1 MTKALLG
8 NHNKKTTSK
17 AIVKKDVIF
26 FYALLILPVLQF
38 VIFYILV
45 NSNSIL
51 MSFQRYDSST
61 AGFTFLNNDIFKNYR
76 SVFELGE
83 RGLDLGKLILNSVIL
98 WLVIVLFGTIPSII
112 FSYYIYRKRLL
123 CNFFKFFLFLPS
135 VIPSILLTTVFKDFM
150 IDCVSNIMTH
160 LGTIFTTSSGLLDP
174 YSKTAFP
181 ILLIYYIWISFG
193 SQVLFYTNAMAQT
206 PPSLVEASQ
215 LDGCGEF
222 KILLHVVLPGIM
234 PTVKTFIIASI
245 AGLFTNQMM
254 LFNFYGVIDN
264 APYIATIGYFIYSKA
279 APGPSNY
286 DNYPL
291 MSAFGL
297 LCSLI
302 AIAGVF
308 LVNKLFKRFERQ

>member
-17 AIVKKDVIF
+17 PSIKKDVIF

-38 VIFYILV
+38 VIFYICV
-45 NSNSIL
+45 NFNSIL
-51 MSFQRYDSST
+51 LSFQRYDSST
-61 AGFTFLNNDIFKNYR
+61 AGFVFLKDDIFKNFR
-76 SVFELGE
+76 TVFELGQ
-83 RGLDLGKLILNSVIL
+83 RGVDIGKLLLNSVIL
-98 WLVIVLFGTIPSII
+98 WLAIIIFGTIPSII

-150 IDCVSNIMTH
+150 IDCVSKIMVNLGANIP
-160 LGTIFTTSSGLLDP
+160 GGRGLLDP
-174 YSKTAFP
+174 NFKTAFP
-181 ILLIYYIWISFG
+181 IILIYYIWISFG

-206 PPSLVEASQ
+206 PSSLVEASQ

-254 LFNFYGVIDN
+254 LYNFYGEIDN
-264 APYIATIGYFIYSKA
+264 APYLATIGYYIYSKS
-279 APGPSNY
+279 APLSQ

-291 MSAFGL
+291 MATFGL
-297 LCSLI
+297 LCSFI

-308 LVNKLFKRFERQ
+308 LVNRLFKRFEKQ